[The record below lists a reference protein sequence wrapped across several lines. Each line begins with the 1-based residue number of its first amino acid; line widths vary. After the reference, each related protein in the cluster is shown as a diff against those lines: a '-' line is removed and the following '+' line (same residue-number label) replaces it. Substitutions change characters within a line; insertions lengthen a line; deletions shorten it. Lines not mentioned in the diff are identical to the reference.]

1 MPRAEELEPTPSL
14 VVLDASVAVRW
25 VVTERGSDEAASLLG
40 RPVGWLAPRL
50 MLTEAAGALRR
61 KTAGG
66 ELDATH
72 AAQCLD
78 ALIGAATDGLIH
90 LVDDETLTAPA
101 LMLALALK
109 HKVPDCLYLA
119 LAEREG
125 AAVATAD
132 TRLAALARGRGIE
145 VWKVPGASGLISKH
159 DK

>member
-1 MPRAEELEPTPSL
+1 MLRAEDSEPTPSK

-25 VVTERGSDEAASLLG
+25 VVTERGSAEAALLLG

-66 ELDATH
+66 ELDSTH
-72 AAQCLD
+72 AAQSLD
-78 ALIGAATDGLIH
+78 ALIDAAADGLIH
-90 LVDDETLTAPA
+90 LADDETLAAQA
-101 LMLALALK
+101 LRLAVALK

-125 AAVATAD
+125 AALATAD
-132 TRLAALARGRGIE
+132 ARLASLARGRGID
-145 VWKVPGASGLISKH
+145 VWRVPAA
-159 DK
+159 

>member
-1 MPRAEELEPTPSL
+1 MLRAEDPEPTPRL

-25 VVTERGSDEAASLLG
+25 VVTERGSAEAALLLG

-72 AAQCLD
+72 AAQSLD
-78 ALIGAATDGLIH
+78 ALIDAATDGLIH
-90 LVDDETLTAPA
+90 LADDEALTAQA

-125 AAVATAD
+125 AALATAD
-132 TRLAALARGRGIE
+132 ARLAALARGRGID
-145 VWKVPGASGLISKH
+145 VWRVPAA
-159 DK
+159 